1 MKIVDFFDRIYV
13 INLPY
18 RKDRLNSVTKE
29 LGRAGIS
36 FCPGKVEVF
45 SAIRP
50 EEPAGFPD
58 IGWRGCFLSHLGVI
72 KQAKKD
78 KLNNVLIMED
88 DLLISRRFIKSQ
100 HKLLEQLSTEEW
112 GFVYFGHVVATP
124 RSRSVELIN
133 YSDTLIT
140 THCYG
145 VNASVFDRL
154 IDYLEDYASQVAQ
167 QRPEVDIG
175 VDSVIS
181 LFRKQNKDIVTLI
194 ASPSICVQSDSTSD
208 LAGHGP
214 KATGIRAL
222 VQSIPMGKSILN
234 KLRVVKRWMV
244 DV

>member
-29 LGRAGIS
+29 LGRAGIN

-78 KLNNVLIMED
+78 NLNNVLIMED
-88 DLLISRRFIKSQ
+88 DLLISRRFIKNQ
-100 HKLLEQLSTEEW
+100 VKLVDDLRSREW
-112 GFVYFGHVVATP
+112 GVVYFGH
-124 RSRSVELIN
+124 LIQGLRN
-133 YSDTLIT
+133 QPVQLVSYPEKIIGN
-140 THCYG
+140 HCYA
-145 VNASVFDRL
+145 VNGSLFDRL
-154 IDYLEDYASQVAQ
+154 IEYLEDYAAQVAR
-167 QRPEVDIG
+167 QRPQVDIG

-194 ASPSICVQSDSTSD
+194 ASPAICVQSDSTSD